1 MIMLETKNLAKKYG
15 GLEVLNNVNLK
26 VYKGEIL
33 GLIGPNGAGKTT
45 LMNLICRLT
54 EITRGEIYYKGEL
67 INNKKTYE
75 ISKMGIARTFQVVK
89 PFKGLSVLENVMVGA
104 FYGRKNA
111 KTTAEAKN
119 IAMEALKIVGLLN
132 EKDKEPSILPIAQ
145 RKKLEL
151 ARALA
156 MDPELLILDEVMAG
170 LNPKELDDIMKEI
183 LLLKER
189 GITIIAIE
197 HVMKVIM
204 EISDRVVVLH
214 LGKLICEGKP
224 YEVCNNP
231 QVIEAYLGNKFAQ
244 RGVA

>member
-1 MIMLETKNLAKKYG
+1 MIILETKNLAKKYG

-54 EITRGEIYYKGEL
+54 DITRGEIYYKGEL
-67 INNKKTYE
+67 INNKKSYE

-89 PFKGLSVLENVMVGA
+89 PFKGLTVLENVMVGA

-111 KTTAEAKN
+111 KTNAEAKD

-204 EISDRVVVLH
+204 GISDRVVVLH
-214 LGKLICEGKP
+214 LGELICDGKP
-224 YEVCNNP
+224 HEVCNHP
-231 QVIEAYLGNKFAQ
+231 QVIEAYLGSKFAQ
-244 RGVA
+244 KGVA

>member
-1 MIMLETKNLAKKYG
+1 MIILETKNLAKKYG

-54 EITRGEIYYKGEL
+54 DITKGEIYYKGEL

-89 PFKGLSVLENVMVGA
+89 PFKGLTVLENVMVGA

-111 KTTAEAKN
+111 KTRAEAKD

-132 EKDKEPSILPIAQ
+132 EKDREPSILPIAQ

-204 EISDRVVVLH
+204 GISDRVVVLH
-214 LGKLICEGKP
+214 LGELICEGKP
-224 YEVCNNP
+224 HEVCNNP

>member
-1 MIMLETKNLAKKYG
+1 MVILETKNLMKKYG
-15 GLEVLNNVNLK
+15 GVEVLNDVNLK

-45 LMNLICRLT
+45 LMNLICKLT
-54 EITRGEIYYKGEL
+54 DITGGEIIYKGEV
-67 INNKKTYE
+67 INNKKPYE
-75 ISKMGIARTFQVVK
+75 IARMGISRTFQVVK
-89 PFKGLSVLENVMVGA
+89 PFSGMTVLENVMVGA
-104 FYGRKNA
+104 FYGRKR
-111 KTTAEAKN
+111 AKN
-119 IAMEALKIVGLLN
+119 KLEAQQIAMEALETVGLTN

-170 LNPKELDDIMKEI
+170 LNTKELNDIMKEI
-183 LLLKER
+183 LLLKEK
-189 GITIIAIE
+189 GITVIAIE

-204 EISDRVVVLH
+204 GISDRVAVLH

-224 YEVCNNP
+224 AEVCDNP
-231 QVIEAYLGNKFAQ
+231 LVIEAYLGKKFAQ

>member
-1 MIMLETKNLAKKYG
+1 MVILETKNLAKKYG
-15 GLEVLNNVNLK
+15 GVEVLNNVNLK

-33 GLIGPNGAGKTT
+33 GMIGPNGAGKTT
-45 LMNLICRLT
+45 LMNLICKLT
-54 EITRGEIYYKGEL
+54 DITAGEIFYKGQL
-67 INNKKTYE
+67 INDRKPYE
-75 ISKMGIARTFQVVK
+75 IAKMGISRTFQVVK
-89 PFKGLSVLENVMVGA
+89 PFKGLTVLENVMVGA
-104 FYGRKNA
+104 FYGK
-111 KTTAEAKN
+111 KQAKN
-119 IAMEALKIVGLLN
+119 KTEARQIAMEALQIVGLIN

-204 EISDRVVVLH
+204 GISDRVVVLH
-214 LGKLICEGKP
+214 LGQLICEGKP
-224 YEVCNNP
+224 NEVCNHP

-244 RGVA
+244 RGIA